1 MTDLLT
7 RLRAGTW
14 RLTSQRRAVA
24 EVLTGEHVHLTADEV
39 HARAAERLPEIGRAT
54 VYAIL
59 GELVALGEVRE
70 LTLDGRARRYDP
82 NTDGAHHHLLCTR
95 CGLILDVPAPT
106 DPPAATPGA
115 AEHGFAV
122 VAADVTYR
130 GTCARCLAD
139 ATAGVD
145 PG

>member
-7 RLRAGTW
+7 RLRARNW

-24 EVLTGEHVHLTADEV
+24 EVLVGEHVHLTADEV

-59 GELVALGEVRE
+59 GDLVAMGVVRE
-70 LTLDGRARRYDP
+70 LSLDGRARRYDP

-95 CGLILDVPAPT
+95 CGLILDVAAPA
-106 DPPAATPGA
+106 DPSSAAAGVA
-115 AEHGFAV
+115 HHGFSVDAV
-122 VAADVTYR
+122 DVTYR
-130 GTCARCLAD
+130 GTCARC
-139 ATAGVD
+139 ATAAE
-145 PG
+145 PA